1 MRVPYARSLLRLAE
15 SLVERHRSAP
25 PREYVAAVYRALLG
39 REPDESGL
47 AQYAGEIERGIGR
60 TNVVDCL
67 LASAE
72 FDAKH
77 RAAAAPVS
85 TRSSSGP

>member
-15 SLVERHRSAP
+15 SLVERPRSAP

-39 REPDESGL
+39 RDESGL
-47 AQYAGEIERGIGR
+47 AQYAGKIERGIGR

-77 RAAAAPVS
+77 RAAAPVS

>member
-1 MRVPYARSLLRLAE
+1 MRGPYARSLLRLAE

-47 AQYAGEIERGIGR
+47 AYDARKIERGIGR
-60 TNVVDCL
+60 ANVVDCL
-67 LASAE
+67 LASAG

-77 RAAAAPVS
+77 RAAPPVS